1 MEEKNNQIERI
12 WLLIMESEHKQTALV
27 TGGSKGIGCGIVKAL
42 ASHGF
47 HVIIADLIAPAS
59 EIKSFFEGVE
69 VRLNFIKA
77 DISSTKERKEIFNF
91 CQNNFDRLDLLVNNV
106 GISVEK
112 RGDMLE
118 GLEDSFDRLMNVN
131 LKGPYF
137 LTQSI
142 SKWMIRERQKGDQSY
157 HPKIINIASL
167 TSYASST
174 YMAEYA
180 LSKSAVSMMTKLY
193 ADRLSEYDIHVYEI
207 RPGIIK
213 TDMTKA
219 SQKKYDKFIEEG
231 GLPISRWGLPGDV
244 GKAVVAI
251 ANNLLPYSTGE
262 IINVDGG
269 YHLRRL

>member
-1 MEEKNNQIERI
+1 MDPEQK
-12 WLLIMESEHKQTALV
+12 HTALV
-27 TGGSKGIGCGIVKAL
+27 TGGSRGIGAGIVKAL
-42 ASHGF
+42 ISNGF
-47 HVIIADLIAPAS
+47 EVIIADLNPPGS
-59 EIKSFFEGVE
+59 DLLLTKKEHNRVMHFV
-69 VRLNFIKA
+69 KA
-77 DISSTKERKEIFNF
+77 DISDAKDRKEILNF
-91 CQNNFDRLDLLVNNV
+91 CLSKFEKLDILINNA
-106 GISVEK
+106 GISVYQ

-118 GLEDSFDRLMNVN
+118 GKEDSFDRLMNVN

-137 LTQSI
+137 LTQSMA
-142 SKWMIRERQKGDQSY
+142 KWMINKGEIDNSNY

-193 ADRLSEYDIHVYEI
+193 ADRLAEFGINVYEI

-219 SQKKYDKFIEEG
+219 SQQKYDVFIENG
-231 GLPISRWGLPGDV
+231 GLPIIRWGLPEDI

-251 ANNLLPYSTGE
+251 ASDLLPYSTGE
-262 IINVDGG
+262 VINVDGG

>member
-1 MEEKNNQIERI
+1 MDREQKR
-12 WLLIMESEHKQTALV
+12 TALV
-27 TGGSKGIGCGIVKAL
+27 TGGSRGIGTGIVKAL
-42 ASHGF
+42 ISHGF
-47 HVIIADLIAPAS
+47 EVIIADLNPPGS
-59 EIKSFFEGVE
+59 DLLLTKKEHNGVMHF
-69 VRLNFIKA
+69 VKA
-77 DISSTKERKEIFNF
+77 DISNSEDRKEILSF
-91 CQNNFDRLDLLVNNV
+91 CLSKFDKLDILINNA
-106 GISVEK
+106 GISVDQ

-118 GLEDSFDRLMNVN
+118 GKEDSFDRLMNVN

-142 SKWMIRERQKGDQSY
+142 AKWMINKREIDNSNY

-193 ADRLSEYDIHVYEI
+193 ADRLAEFGINVYEI

-219 SQKKYDKFIEEG
+219 SQQKYDVFIENG
-231 GLPISRWGLPGDV
+231 GLPITRWGLPEDI

-251 ANNLLPYSTGE
+251 ASDLLPYSTGE
-262 IINVDGG
+262 VINVDGG

>member
-1 MEEKNNQIERI
+1 MK
-12 WLLIMESEHKQTALV
+12 SENKKTALV
-27 TGGSKGIGCGIVKAL
+27 TGGSRGIGAGIVKAIIADL
-42 ASHGF
+42 GYE
-47 HVIIADLIAPAS
+47 VIIADLIEP
-59 EIKSFFEGVE
+59 EPGFEHIKANMSFV
-69 VRLNFIKA
+69 KA
-77 DISSTKERKEIFNF
+77 DISSSEGRKEIVNF
-91 CQNNFDRLDLLVNNV
+91 CKKKFNHLDLLVNNA
-106 GISVEK
+106 GISVKK
-112 RGDMLE
+112 REDMLTGNE
-118 GLEDSFDRLMNVN
+118 ESFDNLMNAN

-142 SKWMIRERQKGDQSY
+142 AKWMIEETQRDGDFY

-193 ADRLSEYDIHVYEI
+193 ADRLSEYGINVYEI

-213 TDMTKA
+213 TNMTKA
-219 SQKKYDKFIEEG
+219 SLEKYNKFIVNG
-231 GLPISRWGLPGDV
+231 GLPIGRWGLPEDV
-244 GKAVVAI
+244 GKAIVAI
-251 ANNLLPYSTGE
+251 ADNLLPYSTGE

>member
-1 MEEKNNQIERI
+1 MKSERV
-12 WLLIMESEHKQTALV
+12 QTALV
-27 TGGSKGIGCGIVKAL
+27 TGGSKGIGGGIVKAL
-42 ASHGF
+42 LSHGF
-47 HVIIADLIAPAS
+47 KLIIADVLKPS
-59 EIKSFFEGVE
+59 HDVE
-69 VRLNFIKA
+69 AHFKKIRANFSFIKA
-77 DISSTKERKEIFNF
+77 DISSAEDREKILQF
-91 CQNNFDRLDLLVNNV
+91 CQNKCDRLDLLVNNA
-106 GISVEK
+106 GISVKK

-118 GLEDSFDRLMNVN
+118 GLEDSFDHLMNVN

-137 LTQSI
+137 LTQSVA
-142 SKWMIRERQKGDQSY
+142 KWMIKERRAGDHSY

-193 ADRLSEYDIHVYEI
+193 ADRLSEYGINVYEI
-207 RPGIIK
+207 RPGIIQ
-213 TDMTKA
+213 TDLTKA
-219 SQKKYDKFIEEG
+219 SQEKYDKFIEHG
-231 GLPISRWGLPGDV
+231 GLPISRWGLPEDV

-251 ANNLLPYSTGE
+251 AADLLPYSTGE